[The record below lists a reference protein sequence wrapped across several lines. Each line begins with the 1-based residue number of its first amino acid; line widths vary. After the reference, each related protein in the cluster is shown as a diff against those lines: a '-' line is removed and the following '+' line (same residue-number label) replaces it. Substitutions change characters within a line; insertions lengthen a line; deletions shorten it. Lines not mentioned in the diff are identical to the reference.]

1 MTGVPESTV
10 VPIGVGRLGSVVL
23 DCPEPRLLADFY
35 GALLGWRLVRD
46 EEDWAE
52 VRPPSGPGLAFQL
65 APDHVAPTWPDTT
78 VPQQVHLD
86 VEVGDVEAAEAAVL
100 ALGATSTG
108 IPDPAEHP
116 GTTFRVYRDPAGHPF
131 CLCW

>member
-1 MTGVPESTV
+1 VRGAAESTV
-10 VPIGVGRLGSVVL
+10 VPIGIGRLGSVVL
-23 DCPEPRLLADFY
+23 DCPDPGLLAEFY
-35 GALLGWRLVRD
+35 AALLGWQLVRD
-46 EEDWAE
+46 EADWAE

-65 APDHVAPTWPDTT
+65 APDHVPPTWPATA

-86 VEVGDVEAAEAAVL
+86 VEVGDLGAAEAAVL
-100 ALGATSTG
+100 ALGATPTG

-116 GTTFRVYRDPAGHPF
+116 AVTFRVYRDPAGHPF